1 MIDLYCP
8 DCGTKTLR
16 LIETTDEDTTG
27 EYKEVRT
34 CDTCEILVYI
44 VRNASVSPK

>member
-1 MIDLYCP
+1 MSDLYCP

-16 LIETTDEDTTG
+16 LIETTDEDVNG

-34 CDTCEILVYI
+34 CDGCEVLVYI
-44 VRNASVSPK
+44 VRNDSVNPQ